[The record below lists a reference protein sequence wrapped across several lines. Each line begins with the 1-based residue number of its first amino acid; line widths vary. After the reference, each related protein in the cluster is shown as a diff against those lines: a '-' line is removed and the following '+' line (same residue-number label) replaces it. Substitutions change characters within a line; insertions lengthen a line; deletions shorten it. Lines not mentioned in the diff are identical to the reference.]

1 MNIKRKLNQW
11 RDQPF
16 MAYGLVVIAILMF
29 CIRFVLPVVTFHGF
43 VSVNTLLT
51 GQIGS
56 FILSAFNELSVSGL
70 VMDGLIL
77 YFVGGQLEQLV
88 GHWRIL
94 AIYLLSGLAGLVTQG
109 LFLGTDSMTTTISMA
124 VLGIFGGFLMLGDA
138 FKESA
143 VLGQVAR
150 QYWLFLIL
158 SVGLQVIFNRN
169 AVYGML
175 GEILGGFLSA
185 MALGAPKVGKINP
198 VNRIISGVVYVVAII
213 LFAYLGMNR

>member
-1 MNIKRKLNQW
+1 
-11 RDQPF
+11 
-16 MAYGLVVIAILMF
+16 
-29 CIRFVLPVVTFHGF
+29 
-43 VSVNTLLT
+43 
-51 GQIGS
+51 
-56 FILSAFNELSVSGL
+56 
-70 VMDGLIL
+70 
-77 YFVGGQLEQLV
+77 
-88 GHWRIL
+88 
-94 AIYLLSGLAGLVTQG
+94 
-109 LFLGTDSMTTTISMA
+109 MTTTISMA

-158 SVGLQVIFNRN
+158 AVGLQVIFNRN

-175 GEILGGFLSA
+175 GGILGGFLSA